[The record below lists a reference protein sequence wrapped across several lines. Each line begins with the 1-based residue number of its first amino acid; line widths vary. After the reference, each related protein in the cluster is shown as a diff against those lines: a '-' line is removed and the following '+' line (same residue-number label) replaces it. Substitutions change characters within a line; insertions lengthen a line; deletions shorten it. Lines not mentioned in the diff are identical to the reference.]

1 MGPAEEQRAEK
12 ARAEITAMITEI
24 WGKAIG
30 RPHVDEHSDFYWDGG
45 NYFLAPAVVRDINKA
60 MGLELTV
67 HDLEQAR
74 TIAKLTDLIYF
85 QQTQSDRSTVVPLR
99 NIHGHR
105 PPLFIVHGVG
115 GNVLGFH
122 TIAKCLDKEQPVYG
136 IQAQA
141 LLPGREAVLRLEE
154 MAAQYIEDMRA
165 VSPHGPYH
173 LLGFSFGG
181 LVAYEIAQQLQ
192 DAGCEVGL
200 LGMLDTRQPTYMR
213 GSTRHV
219 PLYTQVYWR
228 LKLLYLRTRARNDRV
243 RYLLRR
249 VRARVQ
255 RVNYMYAVNKGQGK
269 VASAVRDVEEIN
281 YVAGLTY
288 TVRPYPGKVT
298 LFRAEKD
305 HPRQQPAPPDLD
317 WGPFAGGGLEIKTLP
332 GTHGGI
338 LYEPGLSVLA
348 AEVTAALKAAGVTH
362 AARTSV
368 LKPAPQNTR
377 RVTMEI

>member
-1 MGPAEEQRAEK
+1 MGPAEEYRAEK
-12 ARAEITAMITEI
+12 ARAEITARITEI
-24 WGKAIG
+24 WSKAIG

-45 NYFLAPAVVRDINKA
+45 NYFLAPRMIRDINRA

-99 NIHGHR
+99 NIHGPR
-105 PPLFIVHGVG
+105 APLFIVHGVG
-115 GNVLGFH
+115 GNVFGFH
-122 TIAKCLDKEQPVYG
+122 TIAKCLEKEQPVYG

-141 LLPGREAVLRLEE
+141 LLPGKEAILRLEE
-154 MAAQYIEDMRA
+154 MAAQYIDDMRA
-165 VSPHGPYH
+165 VCPNGPYH

-181 LVAYEIAQQLQ
+181 LVAYEIAQQLRA
-192 DAGCEVGL
+192 AGCEVGL
-200 LGMLDTRQPTYMR
+200 LGMLDTRQPKYMR
-213 GSTRHV
+213 AASRV
-219 PLYTQVYWR
+219 APLHQRIYWR
-228 LKLLYLRTRARNDRV
+228 LRLLYLRTRARNDRL

-249 VRARVQ
+249 LRSRVQ
-255 RVNYMYAVNKGQGK
+255 RVNYMYAVNKGHGK

-288 TVRPYPGKVT
+288 TVRPYPGEVT
-298 LFRAEKD
+298 LFRAEQD
-305 HPRQQPAPPDLD
+305 HPRHRPVPPDLD
-317 WGPFAGGGLEIKTLP
+317 WGRFAGGGLKIKTLP

-338 LYEPGLSVLA
+338 LDEPGLSVLA
-348 AEVTAALKAAGVTH
+348 TEVATALRVAGATY
-362 AARTSV
+362 AARTPL
-368 LKPAPQNTR
+368 LKPAAQNAR